1 MATPS
6 MRRRW
11 WGLGFMSLGIL
22 VVAVDFTVLTIA
34 LPTISGS
41 LHASTSQL
49 QWVLDAYTLT
59 GAATMLPVGVLA
71 DRYGRRKLLL
81 AALLIFGGASVWSAM
96 CTSVGELIAARTI
109 QGVGA
114 GILLP
119 VPLAVTAALFDGESR
134 TKAIGVSTAAVA
146 GGLPLGPIAGGLLLR
161 YFSWHAVFWVNVPI
175 VAISFVGC
183 LFTLPETINPARPR
197 LDLLGTVFSVGTIVT
212 LVYGVINGPEH
223 GWGNLTTVACLAAS
237 VVLLAMFLVWERFAR
252 QPLVDGNLF
261 KQPRFAW
268 GTAAA
273 IVGTIGLSLVLFLAP
288 LYLQSV
294 DNDSSISTGLRLI
307 PIMAG
312 MFLGGTIGPEADK
325 RWGAKVTVALGL
337 LGLAAGLVVLAL
349 MAPASPYWLA
359 AIGFAV
365 VGAGTGAA
373 LTVAL
378 DSAIASVGGGETGAG
393 AAVTNTLRQVG
404 SSLAYAAGGSI
415 LSAIYLSHL
424 NPKLV
429 GLPAAAR
436 NAARSSVTEADVV
449 AQRLGAAGP
458 ALRSAAH
465 SAFTDGMSIALYG
478 TAGLCVVVTLL
489 CLRFLPARAMDT
501 VASIQEKPTAPASAP
516 Q

>member
-1 MATPS
+1 MAMPS

-22 VVAVDFTVLTIA
+22 VVAIDFTVLTVA

-59 GAATMLPVGVLA
+59 GAAAMLPVGVLA

-81 AALLIFGGASVWSAM
+81 AGLLIFGGASVCSALS
-96 CTSVGELIAARTI
+96 TSAGELIAARTI

-119 VPLAVTAALFDGESR
+119 VPLAITAAIFDGESR
-134 TKAIGVSTAAVA
+134 SKAIGVSTAAVA
-146 GGLPLGPIAGGLLLR
+146 GGMPLGPIAGGLLLR
-161 YFSWHAVFWVNVPI
+161 YFSWHSVFWVNVPL
-175 VAISFVGC
+175 VAVSLVGC
-183 LFTLPETINPARPR
+183 LFTLPETSSPARPR
-197 LDLLGTVFSVGTIVT
+197 LDLPGTVFSVGAIVT

-223 GWGNLTTVACLAAS
+223 GWGNPATCACLAAS
-237 VVLLAMFLVWERFAR
+237 AALLAAFLVRERFAR
-252 QPLVDGNLF
+252 QPLVDGSLF
-261 KQPRFAW
+261 KQSRFAW

-273 IVGTIGLSLVLFLAP
+273 IAGTIGLSLVLFLAP

-312 MFLGGTIGPEADK
+312 MFIGGTVGPQADK
-325 RWGAKVTVALGL
+325 LWGTKATVAGGM
-337 LGLAAGLVVLAL
+337 LGLAAGLVIFAL
-349 MAPASPYWLA
+349 TTPASPYWLVV
-359 AIGFAV
+359 IGFAV

-415 LSAIYLSHL
+415 LSAIYMSHL
-424 NPKLV
+424 NPKLA
-429 GLPAAAR
+429 GLPTAAR
-436 NAARSSVTEADVV
+436 NAARSSVTQADGV
-449 AQRLGAAGP
+449 AQSLGAAGS

-478 TAGLCVVVTLL
+478 TAGLCVVVALL
-489 CLRFLPARAMDT
+489 CLRFLPARATDT
-501 VASIQEKPTAPASAP
+501 VVSVEEKPAAPASAP